1 MSTKVLSGTY
11 PEAGFFGGPA
21 GATLWRRLPSPWL
34 RTTRLAATCS
44 FILLVSIG
52 SFLMA
57 QPPAAPVRTVVET
70 HFGVTVTD
78 HYRYLE
84 DFKNPEVQAWVKEQA
99 DYAAKSLA
107 ALPGRAKLLARIQEL
122 DAGKPFTIS
131 DITRLPSGELFYFKQ
146 LASENLAKLYVRSSL
161 AGDEQLLIDPAK
173 FPAVD
178 GGHFALSFY
187 RVSPSGEQVLYGFA
201 ASGSEQTT
209 LKIFDRPSGR
219 DLPESIDR
227 MEAEYARPYWLPDG
241 KSFVYSRRRE
251 LPADAAATE
260 GYKFTQAFVHVV
272 GTDVREDKLIFAA
285 GAPGSPEMKE
295 MDFPAVIVP
304 LGSEWVIGQIK
315 HGDETDLT
323 LYATKLTSL
332 GSADVRW
339 VKVCDRVDQVTEFA
353 VRGNDIYLITANHA
367 PRFKVVRTSLAEPN
381 FAAAEVVVP
390 PGEQAVDSLAV
401 AQDALYVGVLAGV
414 PNKVLRIPFNPDAKT
429 DMIELPADEPAA
441 NVVVAR
447 ADLPGVYL
455 STRSWTRAGK
465 LYQYDPASKQ
475 LVDTKLLPAG
485 KFDAPDWLTSTE
497 VLVASH
503 DGVRVPLSIMHRRDI
518 QLDGSNPA
526 FITGYGA
533 YGMTN
538 GMRFKPTDL
547 AWLERG
553 GVLAIA
559 HVRGGGAFGKEWHHA
574 GRKLTKPNTWKDFIA
589 CAEYLVEKKYTSPKK
604 LAGEGGS
611 AGGILIGRSITER
624 PDLFAAARISVG
636 CTDMLRFETT
646 LNGPPNVPEFGSSAK
661 EDEFRGLL
669 AMSMLHHIRDGVKYP
684 AVLLTHGIND
694 PRVEPWI
701 SAKTTARLQVASASG
716 KPVLFRV
723 DYHAGHGIGST
734 RDQRQAELADVW
746 SFLLWQFGEADFQP
760 Q

>member
-1 MSTKVLSGTY
+1 M
-11 PEAGFFGGPA
+11 
-21 GATLWRRLPSPWL
+21 ATSNC
-34 RTTRLAATCS
+34 AARIFS
-44 FILLVSIG
+44 FLLFLMTG
-52 SFLMA
+52 SLMA
-57 QPPAAPVRTVVET
+57 QPPAAPVKPVVDT
-70 HFGVTVTD
+70 HFGTQVTD

-84 DFKNPEVQAWVKEQA
+84 DFKNPEVQAWVKQQA
-99 DYAAKSLA
+99 DYAEKSLA
-107 ALPGRAKLLARIQEL
+107 AIPGRGKLLERIKEL

-146 LASENLAKLYVRSSL
+146 LANENLAKLYVRSSL
-161 AGDEQLLIDPAK
+161 AGEEKLLIDPETFAK
-173 FPAVD
+173 SAD

-187 RVSPSGEQVLYGFA
+187 RVSPSGEQLLYGYA
-201 ASGSEQTT
+201 ASGSEQTI
-209 LKIFDRPSGR
+209 LKIFDRAKGQ

-241 KSFVYSRRRE
+241 RHFVYSRRRE
-251 LPADAAATE
+251 LPADAPATE
-260 GYKFTQAFVHVV
+260 GYKFTQAFVHEV
-272 GTDVREDKLIFAA
+272 GADVAKDKMIFAA
-285 GAPGSPEMKE
+285 GAAGSPEMKE

-304 LGSEWVIGQIK
+304 AGSPWAIGQIK

-323 LYATKLTSL
+323 LYVTLLKSL
-332 GSADVRW
+332 GSDEVRW
-339 VKVCDRVDQVTEFA
+339 TKVCDRSELVTEYA
-353 VRGNDIYLITANHA
+353 VHGDDIYLMTANQA
-367 PRFKVVRTSLAEPN
+367 PRFKVVRTSLAKPN
-381 FAAAEVVVP
+381 FAAADVVLP
-390 PGEQAVDSLAV
+390 PGEQVVDSLAV
-401 AQDALYVGVLAGV
+401 AQDALYVGMLAGV
-414 PNKVLRIPFNPDAKT
+414 PNKILRVPYDNVAAAE
-429 DMIELPADEPAA
+429 MIALPVDEPAA

-455 STRSWTRAGK
+455 STRSWSRAGK
-465 LYQYDPASKQ
+465 LYAYDPASKK
-475 LVDTKLLPAG
+475 LSDTQLLPAG
-485 KFDAPDWLTSTE
+485 KFDVPDWLTSTE
-497 VLVASH
+497 VMVTSH
-503 DGVRVPLSIMHRRDI
+503 DGVKVPLSILHRRDI

-526 FITGYGA
+526 FISGYGA
-533 YGMTN
+533 YGFTASMN
-538 GMRFKPTDL
+538 FKPTNL

-559 HVRGGGAFGKEWHHA
+559 HIRGGGAFGKEWHHA

-589 CAEYLVEKKYTSPKK
+589 CAQYLVEKKYTSPQK

-646 LNGPPNVPEFGSSAK
+646 LNGPPNVPEFGTTTK
-661 EDEFRGLL
+661 EEEFRGLL
-669 AMSMLHHIRDGVKYP
+669 AMSTLHHIRDGVKYP
-684 AVLLTHGIND
+684 AVLLTHGAND

-701 SAKTTARLQVASASG
+701 SAKTTARLQAATGSG

-746 SFLLWQFGEADFQP
+746 SFLLWQFGEKDFQP
-760 Q
+760 K